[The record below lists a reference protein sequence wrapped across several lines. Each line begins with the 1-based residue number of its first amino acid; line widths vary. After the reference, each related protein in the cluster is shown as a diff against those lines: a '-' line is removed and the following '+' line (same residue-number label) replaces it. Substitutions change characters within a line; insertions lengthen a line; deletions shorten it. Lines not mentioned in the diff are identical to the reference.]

1 MERCIN
7 FSMRKA
13 NRVLNQIY
21 DGQLAK
27 CGLKAGQYSILRVLN
42 KLKESS
48 NRDLQDVL
56 VIDQTTLTR
65 GLKPLIRD
73 GYIQSRPGEDQRV
86 KLLSLSPQ
94 GKKLYKEATKHWR
107 VAQKQVAS
115 RLGEVTI
122 GQLFAISDSVVGLKN

>member
-7 FSMRKA
+7 LNMRKA

-21 DGQLAK
+21 DSQLAK
-27 CGLKAGQYSILRVLN
+27 CGLKGGQYSILRVLS

-86 KLLSLSPQ
+86 KLLCLSPQ
-94 GKKLYKEATKHWR
+94 GTQLYKEATKHWR
-107 VAQKQVAS
+107 VAQDQVAA

-122 GQLFAISDSVVGLKN
+122 EQLFAISDSVVELKN

>member
-7 FSMRKA
+7 LNMRKA

-27 CGLKAGQYSILRVLN
+27 SGLKGGQYSILRALSE
-42 KLKESS
+42 LKESS

-65 GLKPLIRD
+65 GLKPLLRD
-73 GYIQSRPGEDQRV
+73 GYIRSRPGEDQRV
-86 KLLSLSPQ
+86 KLLRLSPR
-94 GKKLYKEATKHWR
+94 GKDLYKEATRQWKK
-107 VAQKQVAS
+107 AQEQVAA
-115 RLGEVTI
+115 RLGERTI
-122 GQLFAISDSVVGLKN
+122 KQLFAISDSVVGLKN

>member
-7 FSMRKA
+7 FGIRKA

-27 CGLKAGQYSILRVLN
+27 CGLKAGQYSILRA
-42 KLKESS
+42 LKEHKEST

-86 KLLSLSPQ
+86 KLLCLSPQ
-94 GKKLYKEATKHWR
+94 GKDLYKEATRHWKE
-107 VAQKQVAS
+107 AQGQVAA
-115 RLGEVTI
+115 RLGEVTME
-122 GQLFAISDSVVGLKN
+122 QLFAISDSVVGLKD

>member
-7 FSMRKA
+7 LHMRKA

-21 DGQLAK
+21 DTQLAK
-27 CGLKAGQYSILRVLN
+27 CGLKGGQYSILRVLS

-48 NRDLQDVL
+48 NRDLQDIL

-73 GYIQSRPGEDQRV
+73 GYIHSRPGEDQRV
-86 KLLSLSPQ
+86 KLLRLSPQ
-94 GKKLYKEATKHWR
+94 GKDLYKEATRHWR
-107 VAQKQVAS
+107 VAQDQVAA
-115 RLGEVTI
+115 RLGEDTI
-122 GQLFAISDSVVGLKN
+122 EQLFAISDSVVGLKN

>member
-7 FSMRKA
+7 FGIRKA

-27 CGLKAGQYSILRVLN
+27 CGLKAGQYSILRAL
-42 KLKESS
+42 KYSKESS
-48 NRDLQDVL
+48 NRDLQDIL

-86 KLLSLSPQ
+86 KVLCLSRQ
-94 GKKLYKEATKHWR
+94 GKDLYKRATKHWQ
-107 VAQKQVAS
+107 VAQDQVAA

-122 GQLFAISDSVVGLKN
+122 EQLFAISDSVVGLKN

>member
-7 FSMRKA
+7 FGMRKA

-21 DGQLAK
+21 NGQLAK
-27 CGLKAGQYSILRVLN
+27 CGLKVGQYSILRAL
-42 KLKESS
+42 KELKESS
-48 NRDLQDVL
+48 NRDLQDIL

-73 GYIQSRPGEDQRV
+73 GYIQSRPGADQRV
-86 KLLSLSPQ
+86 KLLCLSPQ
-94 GKKLYKEATKHWR
+94 GKDLYKEATKQWR
-107 VAQKQVAS
+107 VAQDQVAS

-122 GQLFAISDSVVGLKN
+122 EQLFAISDSVVGLKD